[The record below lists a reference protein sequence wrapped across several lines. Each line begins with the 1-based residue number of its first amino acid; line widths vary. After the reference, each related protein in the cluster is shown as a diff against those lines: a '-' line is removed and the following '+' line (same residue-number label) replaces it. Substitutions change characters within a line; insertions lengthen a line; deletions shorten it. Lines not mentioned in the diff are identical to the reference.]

1 MIPGAAVVARP
12 GGGITL
18 GAGICGAREHEWPF
32 VRLQFAQPIIG
43 GTHVLHAVDIVNGTM
58 IERGSIVEAVPGV
71 KRHGFIGAKEQ
82 RWFIH
87 VIPEARRAHADEV
100 FVETAPPVPHTH
112 QGKIRKHTFARPNG
126 PYIN

>member
-32 VRLQFAQPIIG
+32 VRLQFAQPIIR

-87 VIPEARRAHADEV
+87 VIPEARRPHPDEV
-100 FVETAPPVPHTH
+100 FLESAPPVPPA
-112 QGKIRKHTFARPNG
+112 GPSKNRKHPPAGPNRTDA
-126 PYIN
+126 